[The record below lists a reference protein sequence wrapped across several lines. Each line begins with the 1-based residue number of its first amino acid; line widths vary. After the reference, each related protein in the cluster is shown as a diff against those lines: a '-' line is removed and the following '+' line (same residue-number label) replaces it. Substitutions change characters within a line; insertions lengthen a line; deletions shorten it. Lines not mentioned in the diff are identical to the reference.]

1 MAQMVETQVSST
13 AFVTC
18 IKNCQQ
24 CLAYKGQLIRERN
37 HDEDLLPLM

>member
-37 HDEDLLPLM
+37 HEDLLPPM